1 MAYYTLKQL
10 RDMITMELKD
20 PLLQNP
26 LNDPAFIDLK
36 VNQSANKVAI
46 LTHCIKSLDET
57 LDSVIDQAEYDTK
70 DLGGVD
76 TFIVERPISVSFN
89 IDDTTWTPL
98 DKTTTTLL
106 DKDNSSWREADS
118 GDPSEWYWDGRSKI
132 GLYPAP
138 DAVYTNCIKLF
149 FYGRAGNMTTD
160 SSATTIPADY
170 IPELV
175 KHAYY
180 ALKGQDDMVERIEQ
194 KLASWGQE
202 NEIHRA
208 LTGMQSSTDSFGSGY
223 D

>member
-10 RDMITMELKD
+10 RDMVAVRLGD
-20 PLLQNP
+20 PLLQDP
-26 LNDPAFIDLK
+26 KNDPGIVDLA
-36 VNQSANKVAI
+36 VNQAANKIAI

-57 LDSVIDQAEYDTK
+57 LDSVVDQAEYDTK
-70 DLGGVD
+70 DLGGAD

-98 DKTTTTLL
+98 TKTNTTLL
-106 DKDNSSWREADS
+106 DTDESDWREASS
-118 GDPSEWYWDGRSKI
+118 GDPSKWYWDGTSKI

-160 SSATTIPADY
+160 SGATTIPEDY

-175 KHAYY
+175 KHALYS
-180 ALKGQDDMVERIEQ
+180 LKGQDDIVEKMEA
-194 KLASWGQE
+194 KLDNWGRE
-202 NEIHRA
+202 REIHRVLSGA
-208 LTGMQSSTDSFGSGY
+208 QSSTDTYGKRY
-223 D
+223 N